1 MDNLSNNANQLPN
14 TINNRFQAMGQNVGN
29 YFQNMGQ
36 NIGNQFQNMRQN
48 VGNQFQNMGQNIGQ
62 NVDNFMNESNYIG
75 NPFNNFEKGQGVEG
89 SKSFLKSN
97 SLLAKLAF
105 IILVVI
111 VFFLLLKLGIFILG
125 LIFQPNKNPI
135 LIDGMIDAKHSM
147 VIPQDPKKSNSIPI
161 MRSKNKED
169 GIEFTWSTWLYVD
182 DFNYKNDQYRHIF
195 HKGNDNMHYDGD
207 QIGLNFPN
215 NSPGLYLAPHT
226 NELLVI
232 MNSFKTI
239 KEEIKIKNIPAKK
252 WIHVVIR
259 CRQKNVDVFVNGK
272 LVRRHVLDGVPKQN
286 YGDVFVSLNGGFDG
300 YTSSLRYYNYAINL
314 REINSLVNSG
324 PNIKPAK
331 TVSI

>member
-1 MDNLSNNANQLPN
+1 MDNFSNNVNQLPN
-14 TINNRFQAMGQNVGN
+14 TINNQFQTMGQNFGNYVQGMGQNVGN
-29 YFQNMGQ
+29 YVQG
-36 NIGNQFQNMRQN
+36 IGQN
-48 VGNQFQNMGQNIGQ
+48 VGNYAQDIGQ
-62 NVDNFMNESNYIG
+62 NVG
-75 NPFNNFEKGQGVEG
+75 NSFDFAKGQGVEG

-97 SLLAKLAF
+97 TLLAKLAF

-215 NSPGLYLAPHT
+215 NSPGLY
-226 NELLVI
+226 
-232 MNSFKTI
+232 
-239 KEEIKIKNIPAKK
+239 
-252 WIHVVIR
+252 
-259 CRQKNVDVFVNGK
+259 
-272 LVRRHVLDGVPKQN
+272 
-286 YGDVFVSLNGGFDG
+286 
-300 YTSSLRYYNYAINL
+300 
-314 REINSLVNSG
+314 
-324 PNIKPAK
+324 
-331 TVSI
+331 